1 MVYVNESTKLKD
13 TISERYIV
21 KLRETNTSHSSV
33 TESNE
38 EKPVR
43 FLSCVV
49 QHATGC
55 GHPMIKLMA
64 SVEFI
69 SDQSRDP
76 DLHSFSRS
84 RKRICFD
91 GIFIAFSPGGI
102 IEE

>member
-1 MVYVNESTKLKD
+1 MVYVKKLKD
-13 TISERYIV
+13 AISERYIV
-21 KLRETNTSHSSV
+21 KLKETNTSRSSV

-38 EKPVR
+38 EKRVC

-49 QHATGC
+49 QHAT

-76 DLHSFSRS
+76 DLHSFSGS
-84 RKRICFD
+84 RERICFD
-91 GIFIAFSPGGI
+91 GIFIASSPGGI